1 MRSVYG
7 AKMRFKEGRGSEAP
21 VATVHYQPDYNI
33 ARSTSYPK
41 AWANRVTARMIV
53 GSDSHQFTT
62 LASLE
67 GRSVKHKGKEMF
79 TNTESGAQNR
89 IPSHDLAA

>member
-1 MRSVYG
+1 
-7 AKMRFKEGRGSEAP
+7 
-21 VATVHYQPDYNI
+21 
-33 ARSTSYPK
+33 
-41 AWANRVTARMIV
+41 MIV
-53 GSDSHQFTT
+53 GNDSHQFTT

-67 GRSVKHKGKEMF
+67 GRLVKHKGREMF

>member
-21 VATVHYQPDYNI
+21 VATVHYQPDYI
-33 ARSTSYPK
+33 IVRSTSYPK
-41 AWANRVTARMIV
+41 AWANRVTTRMIV
-53 GSDSHQFTT
+53 GNDSHQFTT

-67 GRSVKHKGKEMF
+67 GRLVKQREGDVYEHREW
-79 TNTESGAQNR
+79 GAK
-89 IPSHDLAA
+89 SDT